1 MENPIDSSL
10 LEDNDLMSLEK
21 FSELVASIYVG
32 PLEMPPWKTFLEQ
45 IKVALNASF
54 VTLIL
59 RPPSAEQSSI
69 MVVAGPT
76 TVDIQA
82 QYDSKYFAFN
92 PFVNLPHDHVQ
103 VASEL
108 LGESAWLESVLYREY
123 LKPID
128 ILHMMGADLQPS
140 EKGENCQVRFNR
152 SHTQAPFGDRDKAL
166 FALVLPHLKQSVKLF
181 AYLDQIEIQKK
192 LFANTIDRLQ
202 VGSVMID
209 KSGQILSINNLA
221 QALLDE
227 KDGVRLEDNLIKAD
241 YHEENVQLQ
250 KLITQALASK
260 PSDPPGLIEAVAIS
274 RPSGKSKL
282 TILVH
287 VIPAGEW
294 SDAWSPPK
302 IAIFLRDPEQKAK
315 SSIEVIQQ
323 LFDLTHAEALLSLH
337 MANGM
342 TLDEVAVKL
351 SIRRNTARAHLRAIF
366 SKTYVTR
373 QSTLVRLILNS
384 VAPLS

>member
-1 MENPIDSSL
+1 MRNPNDSNSRQDCEL
-10 LEDNDLMSLEK
+10 ISLEK
-21 FSELVASIYVG
+21 FSLLLEDIYGG
-32 PLEMPPWKTFLEQ
+32 PLETPPWKTFLEQ
-45 IKVALNASF
+45 LREKLNASF

-59 RPPSAEQSSI
+59 RPPSTEKHGI

-76 TVDIQA
+76 TVDIKA

-108 LGESAWLESVLYREY
+108 LGEKVWLDSVLYREY
-123 LKPID
+123 FKPND

-140 EKGENCQVRFNR
+140 AKGEDCRIRVTR
-152 SHTQAPFGDRDKAL
+152 SHSQAPFGVRDKAL
-166 FALVLPHLKQSVKLF
+166 LALVLPHLKRSVKLF

-192 LFANTIDRLQ
+192 LFANTIDRMQ
-202 VGSVMID
+202 VGSIMID
-209 KSGQILSINNLA
+209 KSGVILSINKLA
-221 QALLDE
+221 QAVFDA
-227 KDGVRLEDNLIKAD
+227 KDGVRLLGGAIRAD
-241 YHEENVQLQ
+241 YPEENVQLQ
-250 KLITQALASK
+250 KLISEALASK
-260 PSDPPGLIEAVAIS
+260 PSDPPALIEAIAIS
-274 RPSGKSKL
+274 RPSGRSKL
-282 TILVH
+282 TVLVH
-287 VIPAGEW
+287 IVPGGDW
-294 SDAWSPPK
+294 SEAWSPPK
-302 IAIFLRDPEQKAK
+302 IAVFLRDPEQQAQ

-323 LFDLTHAEALLSLH
+323 LFDLTHAEAILSLH

-342 TLDEVAVKL
+342 TLDEAAEKL

>member
-1 MENPIDSSL
+1 MENTIDSSL

-181 AYLDQIEIQKK
+181 AYLDQIEIQK

-274 RPSGKSKL
+274 RPSGRSKL

-342 TLDEVAVKL
+342 TLDEAAVKL